1 MVDHEPEVAAEV
13 SGIVGPT
20 GSVRAWASGL
30 SALPSMSCASAR
42 APHGWS
48 LPPGC

>member
-20 GSVRAWASGL
+20 GSVRAWASRFRGL
-30 SALPSMSCASAR
+30 SWISQAAETQ
-42 APHGWS
+42 
-48 LPPGC
+48 PPRTPWCVC